1 MMKDLPQISEAEYEV
16 MKVVWQK
23 APVSTN
29 SVTEILT
36 KTTNWSPKT
45 IQTLLKRLV
54 NKGALTYEK
63 QGRVFVYTPLV
74 EEDSYVRQQSQSFLK
89 RYFDGD
95 MSRML
100 SACLGEETLSENDID
115 ALRAILT
122 KHQGESE

>member
-1 MMKDLPQISEAEYEV
+1 MNCLPQISEAEYEV
-16 MKVVWQK
+16 MKVVWK
-23 APVSTN
+23 ESPVNTN
-29 SVTEILT
+29 AVTEILT

-63 QGRVFVYTPLV
+63 QGRVFVYMPLIQ
-74 EEDSYVRQQSQSFLK
+74 ESAYVRQKSRSFLK

-100 SACLGEETLSENDID
+100 SACLDEETLTKNEID
-115 ALRAILT
+115 TLREILA
-122 KHQGESE
+122 KHEK